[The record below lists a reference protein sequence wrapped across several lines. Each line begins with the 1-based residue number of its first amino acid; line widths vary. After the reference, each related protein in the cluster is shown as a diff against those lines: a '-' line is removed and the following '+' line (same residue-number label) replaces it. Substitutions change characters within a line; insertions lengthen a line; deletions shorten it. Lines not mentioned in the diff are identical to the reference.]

1 MLFALICKDKPDALQ
16 LRMDTRPQHVEF
28 INRLI
33 ADKKL
38 AFAGPFLD
46 AEGKS
51 NGSLVMIEAADQ
63 AEAEAMAAS
72 DPYAKAGLFD
82 SVEVRPWTWVFN
94 KPAEA

>member
-1 MLFALICKDKPDALQ
+1 MLFALICKDKPGALGV
-16 LRMDTRPQHVEF
+16 RMETRPKHVEF
-28 INRLI
+28 INGLI
-33 ADKKL
+33 ADRKL

-63 AEAEAMAAS
+63 AEAEAVAAS

-82 SVEVRPWTWVFN
+82 SVEVRPWTWVFM
-94 KPAEA
+94 KPADA